1 MDHNKL
7 SRREFLRSVAVTAGS
22 LALASVSADAKVDV
36 SRQWQSK
43 KKSSF
48 TMWQIPSHK
57 NTIGNSYVFRT
68 SEGKIIVMDGG
79 FPQEEFFMRGFLASL
94 GNEVEAWFIS
104 HPHDDHMGTL
114 NEILKNP
121 QDLKIKTVY
130 HSRVVE
136 DVIKAEKDC
145 EAACR
150 DWYNTIDH
158 CTTSKIVDIQ
168 QPGEVFH
175 YDGMNLKILSV
186 ANEFTQNAYN
196 NSSMIMRVWDKRK
209 SIVFLGDAGVECGN
223 KALASPYRDDLDCE
237 YLQMA
242 HHGQNGCDEA
252 FYRSIRFRTCLWSTP
267 LWVWNN
273 DQGKG
278 YDTGI
283 LNTIKTRN
291 WMDKLQIKEHHVS
304 CLEGL
309 YQLD

>member
-1 MDHNKL
+1 MENDKY
-7 SRREFLRSVAVTAGS
+7 SRRCFLRTAMLSAGTI
-22 LALASVSADAKVDV
+22 ALASVSADAENDV
-36 SRQWQSK
+36 SKQWLSK
-43 KKSSF
+43 KKSAFS
-48 TMWQIPSHK
+48 MWQIPSHQ

-68 SEGKIIVMDGG
+68 EKGKIIVMDGG
-79 FPQEEFFMRGFLASL
+79 FPQEELFMRGFLASL

-104 HPHDDHMGTL
+104 HPHDDHMGAL

-121 QDLKIKTVY
+121 RDLKVKTVY
-130 HSRVVE
+130 HSRVIE
-136 DVIKAEKDC
+136 SVIQAEKDC
-145 EAACR
+145 EPACR
-150 DWYNTIDH
+150 DWYNTLDH

-168 QPGEVFH
+168 EPGQVFQF
-175 YDGMNLKILSV
+175 DGMYLKILSV

-209 SIVFLGDAGVECGN
+209 SVLFLGDAGVECG
-223 KALASPYRDDLDCE
+223 KKVLASSYRSDLDCE

-242 HHGQNGCDEA
+242 HHGQNGCDED
-252 FYRSIRFRTCLWSTP
+252 FYRSIRFRACLWPTP

-283 LNTIKTRN
+283 LNTIKTRG

-309 YQLD
+309 YKID